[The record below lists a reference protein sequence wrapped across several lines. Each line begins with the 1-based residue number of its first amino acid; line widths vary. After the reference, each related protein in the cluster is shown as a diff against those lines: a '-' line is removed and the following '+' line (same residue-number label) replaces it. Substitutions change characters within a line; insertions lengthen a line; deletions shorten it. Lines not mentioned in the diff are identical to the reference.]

1 MQEKHLYDY
10 AVIRVLP
17 RVDREE
23 FINVGVILFCASQNF
38 LRAECSIDPERL
50 AAFAA
55 GADLSELQ
63 GHLDSVCRICKG
75 GDEAGPI
82 GRLSR
87 GERFRWLSAP
97 RSTIVQCSP
106 VHTGLTEDPERT
118 LANLM
123 EKHVRVLAA

>member
-1 MQEKHLYDY
+1 MHEKHLYDY

-23 FINVGVILFCASQNF
+23 FINVGVILYCASRSF
-38 LRAECSIDPERL
+38 LRAECSVDAGRL

-63 GHLDSVCRICKG
+63 GHLDSLCRICEG
-75 GDEAGPI
+75 GEGSGPI
-82 GRLSR
+82 GQLSM
-87 GERFRWLSAP
+87 GERFRWLTAP

-106 VHTGLTEDPERT
+106 VHTGLTADPE
-118 LANLM
+118 LAMGHLL
-123 EKHVRVLAA
+123 ERHVLTAAA